1 MLESKKELTNE
12 HTFGSRP
19 SWWPLM
25 RRGVA
30 YWIAK
35 DNNVSFSKVILF
47 IYLFFIFWR
56 GWEGER
62 GACGGFN
69 WICDLINLS

>member
-1 MLESKKELTNE
+1 MLESKKELSNE

-35 DNNVSFSKVILF
+35 ENNVSFMQHLPFQLF
-47 IYLFFIFWR
+47 ICLFVYFQ
-56 GWEGER
+56 
-62 GACGGFN
+62 GFLLASKGN
-69 WICDLINLS
+69 RRSLHTG